1 MIIIRWNVL
10 SMFSRRNLKKKKK
23 KKRNAHV
30 LLSFKLVSYK
40 EIVKNLSSPLSHK
53 IQLHVL
59 KCSDKS
65 QFEIWN
71 ASILKTVL
79 LLIILPRFKIV

>member
-1 MIIIRWNVL
+1 MECFKHV
-10 SMFSRRNLKKKKK
+10 FKKKFVAKKKKK
-23 KKRNAHV
+23 GNAHV
-30 LLSFKLVSYK
+30 FLSFKLVSHK
-40 EIVKNLSSPLSHK
+40 EIVKNLSLPLSHK

>member
-10 SMFSRRNLKKKKK
+10 SMFSRRNLKKK
-23 KKRNAHV
+23 
-30 LLSFKLVSYK
+30 VSYK
-40 EIVKNLSSPLSHK
+40 EIVKNLSLPLSHK
-53 IQLHVL
+53 IQQHVL

-71 ASILKTVL
+71 ASIFENSFATDY
-79 LLIILPRFKIV
+79 FTAF